1 MTILKSFLM
10 AVLCLAATAISS
22 PAQTLTTLLNF
33 NGANG
38 ASPYASLIQAADG
51 NFYGTTSTGG
61 TSSACTN
68 GCGTV
73 FQVTPAGAL
82 TTLHSFSGTDGEF
95 PIAKLVEATDG
106 NFYGTTAFGG
116 SSTNCASGCGTIF
129 MITPAGTLST
139 LHNFVGT
146 DGNGP
151 NAALIQAA
159 DGNLYGITSYGGT
172 NTCTSTP
179 GCGTIFKIT
188 LSGALTT
195 LYNFSGSDGRNPYGG
210 LVQAKNGKFYG
221 TTQFGGA
228 NNGCGTFI
236 GCGTAFSMTRSGAL
250 TTLLSF
256 CAQSGCSDGAV
267 PQTQLVQGTDG
278 RFYGTTYSGGI
289 NSFGTVFS
297 FSAAGGLRTLHRFI
311 GNDGFDP
318 QELLAAA
325 DGNFYGGAT
334 FGGNSSCPSGCG
346 TVFKI
351 TARGVMTSL
360 HRFHGKDGSNPFGGM
375 LQATSGELY
384 GTTSF
389 AGANGDGTFFSLT
402 VP

>member
-1 MTILKSFLM
+1 
-10 AVLCLAATAISS
+10 
-22 PAQTLTTLLNF
+22 
-33 NGANG
+33 
-38 ASPYASLIQAADG
+38 
-51 NFYGTTSTGG
+51 
-61 TSSACTN
+61 
-68 GCGTV
+68 
-73 FQVTPAGAL
+73 
-82 TTLHSFSGTDGEF
+82 
-95 PIAKLVEATDG
+95 
-106 NFYGTTAFGG
+106 
-116 SSTNCASGCGTIF
+116 
-129 MITPAGTLST
+129 
-139 LHNFVGT
+139 
-146 DGNGP
+146 
-151 NAALIQAA
+151 
-159 DGNLYGITSYGGT
+159 
-172 NTCTSTP
+172 
-179 GCGTIFKIT
+179 
-188 LSGALTT
+188 
-195 LYNFSGSDGRNPYGG
+195 
-210 LVQAKNGKFYG
+210 
-221 TTQFGGA
+221 
-228 NNGCGTFI
+228 
-236 GCGTAFSMTRSGAL
+236 
-250 TTLLSF
+250 
-256 CAQSGCSDGAV
+256 V

-351 TARGVMTSL
+351 TTRGVMTSL

-375 LQATSGELY
+375 LQAASGELY